1 MGLNSEQ
8 SAKIRKFYDTIA
20 KKTDWA
26 IKILDPQKDLATKWV
41 EEAGFF
47 NNLRPDGS
55 DSESDDRLTEEDIKE
70 VIQYVIFFITLYGF
84 CQLISRELK
93 RMARRVCILD
103 HTIRLH
109 STQIPAGNVP
119 WQTIDQDVSTM
130 LKYTLA
136 SKGGVRAANLR
147 VKPSIGIY
155 VSDGLVPKSLHSEV
169 SSPL

>member
-26 IKILDPQKDLATKWV
+26 IKILDPQKDLATRWV

-70 VIQYVIFFITLYGF
+70 VIQYVVFFITLYGF
-84 CQLISRELK
+84 L
-93 RMARRVCILD
+93 
-103 HTIRLH
+103 
-109 STQIPAGNVP
+109 STHIQG
-119 WQTIDQDVSTM
+119 T
-130 LKYTLA
+130 
-136 SKGGVRAANLR
+136 
-147 VKPSIGIY
+147 
-155 VSDGLVPKSLHSEV
+155 
-169 SSPL
+169 